1 MNWLSDFRSVRRIIF
16 AAALSLLLSGAVTN
30 AAPQRDISQLDIQSA
45 TQTVTASGFEVKML
59 LGLKHDN
66 GTGILAGGKFARF
79 LTDAFFIGGGGFG
92 GTLVDRP
99 VQSGGFGYGGFIG
112 GWEARVGHKLSFD
125 TALLIGGGGGTPAP
139 GDQASGFVVEPSL
152 NINWALVKGLRL
164 GLTGG
169 YLFLIGS
176 PSLSG
181 FTAGL
186 KLEFKAFSLSW
197 PEA

>member
-1 MNWLSDFRSVRRIIF
+1 VTRPLCIAVLPVLFI
-16 AAALSLLLSGAVTN
+16 GAVTN
-30 AAPQRDISQLDIQSA
+30 AWPQRDISQLDMQSA
-45 TQTVTASGFEVKML
+45 SQTVTASGFETKLL

-66 GTGILAGGKFARF
+66 GWGILAGGRFARF
-79 LTDAFFIGGGGFG
+79 VTDAFFIGGGGFG

-112 GWEARVGHKLSFD
+112 GWEATPLAKLSFD
-125 TALLIGGGGGTPAP
+125 AMALIGGGGGTPAP
-139 GDQASGFVVEPSL
+139 GDQASGFVVEPSV
-152 NINWALVKGLRL
+152 NINWALTKGLRL

-169 YLFLIGS
+169 YLFLVGS

-181 FTAGL
+181 YTLGL

-197 PEA
+197 PES